1 MYKVI
6 TEGLDSYG
14 HHFKKGD
21 VVQKDKEL
29 YEGVFLYKRISDNT
43 VQYLDDFDVEK
54 IQGELNE

>member
-6 TEGLDSYG
+6 TQGLDSHG
-14 HHFKKGD
+14 HYFQKGD
-21 VVQKDKEL
+21 VVEKVEEL